1 MGKGR
6 WNWLLRNAQKCLM
19 DVWYRRSR
27 FPSAGIALEIAY
39 LLSVPGVEGINTDK
53 AKRALGQVR
62 DVSLELSENKSSS
75 SESFL
80 ICCRK

>member
-1 MGKGR
+1 
-6 WNWLLRNAQKCLM
+6 M
-19 DVWYRRSR
+19 DVWYCRSR